1 MPKILLNST
10 EDRIC
15 CTLDNDYW
23 GRYQVVCTKYGTS
36 PVLLQVRDPDQSLTD
51 SPWTTARYNDT
62 DIEWAAVG
70 DVLDLEFTIGFAY
83 RFSTTAA
90 GAVISM
96 DKH

>member
-10 EDRIC
+10 ETESV
-15 CTLDNDYW
+15 TLDDNYW
-23 GRYQVVCTKYGTS
+23 GRYQVNCTKYGTS
-36 PVLLQVRDPDQSLTD
+36 PVSLQFRDPDQSLTD
-51 SPWTTARYNDT
+51 SPWVTARYNGT
-62 DIEWAAVG
+62 EIQWAAAG
-70 DVLDLEFTIGFAY
+70 DSLEIELTIGFAY